1 MLVIMAFLL
10 EIFINMSHFFQQTKD
25 IHINS
30 TPVVYDSRNSGQPLS
45 RNSLLEQAIT
55 DSGSCEDLRPKTA
68 IVHPNIRRTASC
80 KEPPTYM
87 QKNWGN
93 KNCNQNEHI
102 HLRSPNSLRYHT
114 DRKISSKFQP
124 SVDHKITVKENG
136 HQDLGYVDRGSSR
149 GSSAWMR
156 QSFSDTVDSGS
167 ESENLD
173 EIPFLKAKMP
183 GKEKDNILMQYVKL
197 GCRIVISV
205 PQKPPRYGRKISK

>member
-1 MLVIMAFLL
+1 MAFLL

-102 HLRSPNSLRYHT
+102 HLRSPHSLRYHT

-124 SVDHKITVKENG
+124 SVDHKLTVKENG

-167 ESENLD
+167 ESEDLD